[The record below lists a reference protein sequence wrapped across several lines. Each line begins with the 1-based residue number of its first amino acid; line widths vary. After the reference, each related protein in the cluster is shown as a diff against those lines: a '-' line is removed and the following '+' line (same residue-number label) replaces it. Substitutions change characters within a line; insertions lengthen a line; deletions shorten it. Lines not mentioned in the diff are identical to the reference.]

1 LLGPYARYHR
11 SVTDRTK
18 SPAASDRV
26 RLIVI
31 DGANAIYRAFFA
43 IPNLRAPDGSP
54 TGAAY
59 GFVTMLIKVLR
70 EEKPTHIAVASDP
83 RGGSFRRRI
92 YPEYKAG
99 RDAQPEDLTAQ
110 LPLVAEFCAAFGVP
124 MLEVPDF
131 EADDVI
137 ATLVETAPHGAEV
150 CIVST
155 DKDLM
160 QLVRPGVEL
169 LDGVKGRRVDVAAV
183 EERFG
188 VPPAQLLDMRALVGD
203 PSDNI
208 PGVKGI
214 GEKGAAK
221 LIQEFG
227 TLERLLAEADQ
238 VKAKR
243 AREGLQQHADDAR
256 LSRELSILRADVPL
270 EKGWEALEVQVPDRE
285 RLRVLYRKLGFTRL
299 LDVLDE
305 EANSD
310 SNSESDAESSSEAP
324 AARVPVE
331 ILRSDAG
338 LAALGRRLA
347 DSKRFALHAVAN
359 AGSAVSRRMS
369 GLAVASREA
378 PTVYLAVRGDGLLD
392 REGVSLEAVCKTL
405 RVVFESD
412 AAPGW
417 IGLDTKGIQSL
428 FSEAG
433 LDLPLPLLD
442 LEIAA
447 QMLDTTG
454 AHRLSALATLHL
466 GYSVPSW
473 EELAGRG
480 AKAKTAEDLGIE
492 AVSGW
497 AARQAEALLGLVHS
511 IHERLEADGLSRLF
525 DEVEIPLTAVLS
537 RMERAGVRVDEGRLK
552 LLSVEY
558 EKELARLEREIFR
571 LAGEEFLVGSPK
583 QLQVILFEKLGLP
596 ILKKT
601 KTGYSTNESVLEQ
614 LREHHE
620 LPGQVLAWRKLSKL
634 KSTYIDALPK
644 LIDERTGRIHPSF
657 HQLGA
662 ATGRLSASNPN
673 VQNIPIRGDQG
684 ARIREAFVPAEGRIL
699 LSADYSQVELRI
711 VAHYSGDASLI
722 EAFENGEDIHRRTA
736 AEVAGIPLAEVTDEQ
751 RARAKA
757 VNFGIIYGSS
767 AFGLAQQLGIATGE
781 AQETIDAYFARY
793 EGVRRFLDETT
804 AQAKKD
810 GFVRTWMGRRR
821 SLPDLNSRNRVLRQA
836 AERMAT
842 NTVIQGTAADL
853 IKKAMVEVDRSLEA
867 EALEATMIL
876 QVHDELVFEA
886 TEAAL
891 SDLRA
896 IVRDRMEGVA
906 ELRVPLIV
914 DLGVGANWRDAH

>member
-1 LLGPYARYHR
+1 MLRPHARYHR
-11 SVTDRTK
+11 DVTDRVDS
-18 SPAASDRV
+18 SPRADRI
-26 RLIVI
+26 RLVVI

-43 IPNLRAPDGSP
+43 IPNLRAPDGRP

-70 EEKPTHIAVASDP
+70 DEKPTHIAVASDP
-83 RGGSFRRRI
+83 PGGSFRRRI

-124 MLEVPDF
+124 MLEVSDF

-137 ATLVETAPHGAEV
+137 ATLVETAPAGAEV

-169 LDGVKGRRVDVAAV
+169 LDGVKGRRIDSAAV

-227 TLERLLAEADQ
+227 SLDRLLAEADR
-238 VKAKR
+238 VKPKR
-243 AREGLQQHADDAR
+243 AREGLQEHADDAR
-256 LSRELSILRADVPL
+256 LSRALSVLRADVPL
-270 EKGWEALEVQVPDRE
+270 DKGWEALEVSEPDRP
-285 RLRVLYRKLGFTRL
+285 RLRGLYEQLGFTRL
-299 LDVLDE
+299 LDALD
-305 EANSD
+305 ADDD
-310 SNSESDAESSSEAP
+310 SNSDAVRP
-324 AARVPVE
+324 AREPVARVPVE
-331 ILRSDAG
+331 VLRDDAE
-338 LAALGRRLA
+338 LAALGERLA
-347 DSKRFALHAVAN
+347 NANRIVLHAVASE
-359 AGSAVSRRMS
+359 GSAVSRRLI
-369 GLAVASREA
+369 GLAVASQEA
-378 PTVYLAVRGDGLLD
+378 PTVYLTICGEGLLD
-392 REGVSLEAVCKTL
+392 REGIALEAVCKML
-405 RVVFESD
+405 RTVFESD
-412 AAPGW
+412 SSAGW
-417 IGLDTKGIQSL
+417 IGFETKGIQSL

-433 LDLPLPLLD
+433 LELPLPVLD
-442 LEIAA
+442 VEIAA
-447 QMLDTTG
+447 RLLDSTG
-454 AHRLSALATLHL
+454 AHALSALATLHL
-466 GYSVPSW
+466 GHSVPSW

-480 AKAKTAEDLGIE
+480 AKAKTAEELGIE

-497 AARQAEALLGLVHS
+497 AAIQAESLLALELPVRK
-511 IHERLEADGLSRLF
+511 RLEADGLIELI
-525 DEVEIPLTAVLS
+525 DDVEIPLTAVLS
-537 RMERAGVRVDEGRLK
+537 RMERAGVRVDEEHLK
-552 LLSVEY
+552 HLSDEY

-614 LREHHE
+614 LSEHHE
-620 LPGQVLAWRKLSKL
+620 LPGRVLAWRKLSKL

-644 LIDERTGRIHPSF
+644 LIDERSGRIHPTF

-684 ARIREAFVPAEGRIL
+684 ARIREAFVPADGRIL

-722 EAFENGEDIHRRTA
+722 AAFQNGEDIHRRTA

-757 VNFGIIYGSS
+757 VNFGIIYGST
-767 AFGLAQQLGIATGE
+767 AFGLAQQLGIAAGE

-853 IKKAMVEVDRSLEA
+853 IKKAMVEVDQILESSK
-867 EALEATMIL
+867 LEATMIL
-876 QVHDELVFEA
+876 QVHDELVFET
-886 TEAAL
+886 TEAAR
-891 SDLRA
+891 SDLSK
-896 IVRDRMEGVA
+896 IVRERMEGVA

-914 DLGVGANWRDAH
+914 ELGFGANWREAH